1 MIHPLKTALFLFLA
15 ISVTIASAQESC
27 SAILDDALNAVDEFC
42 AELGRNQAC
51 YGNVDLQAE
60 AQADVSDFSFDALGD
75 IVDVADIL
83 TLELSELNETA
94 GTWGVAVMSLQADIP
109 NTIPGQNVT
118 FILFGDVAIENAS
131 TEEQTPMQAFYL
143 RTGVGNTSCEDAPD
157 SGLLIQTPDGVDEV
171 TFNVNGVD
179 VQVGST
185 VLFETENVSDD
196 EVELVMSTVE
206 GSLAVQFDEENYPV
220 IEGTQVRLPLNNE
233 LLPVGR
239 PDLPS
244 AYEETRMARLPIRNL
259 PRQISLAPPLVQE
272 ALAELRERVQNGEAP
287 CGVDGLPRCENL
299 LRVLRT
305 GQVPSAERWGQLF
318 EAGENC
324 IALADIPS
332 DAMPSV
338 DLGGLSTALD
348 TLTELPFCPPSSR
361 ANRTTSTRAI
371 ANNTLDFRGDADNDG
386 IINMND
392 ACPIHAGLAE
402 FSGCES
408 QPVDNDGDGFPDA
421 LDFCP
426 YEAGDNR
433 GCANAPDD
441 ADGDGFPDLLDFCP
455 DIAGNADFRGC
466 PDDPREIF
474 EDITEFCAQYRDE
487 NTTCPVDVDGDGVA
501 NAQDNCPRQVGTREN
516 NGCPPR

>member
-1 MIHPLKTALFLFLA
+1 MTHPLKITLFLFLA

-27 SAILDDALNAVDEFC
+27 SAILEGALSAVDEFC

-60 AQADVSDFSFDALGD
+60 AQTDVSDFSFDSLGD

-94 GTWGVAVMSLQADIP
+94 GTWGVAVLSLQADIP

-118 FILFGDVAIENAS
+118 FILFGDVVIENAS
-131 TEEQTPMQAFYL
+131 TDEQTPMQAFYL
-143 RTGVGNTSCEDAPD
+143 RTGVGNTSCADAPD

-185 VLFETENVSDD
+185 VLFETEEISDD
-196 EVELVMSTVE
+196 ELDLVMSTVE

-239 PDLPS
+239 PELPS

-259 PRQISLAPPLVQE
+259 PRQISLAPPMVQE
-272 ALAELRERVQNGEAP
+272 TLAELRERVQNGEAP
-287 CGVDGLPRCENL
+287 CGVDGLPRCANI

-305 GQVPSAERWGQLF
+305 GQLPPAGRWGQRF
-318 EAGENC
+318 EAGVNC
-324 IALADIPS
+324 IERPDVTV
-332 DAMPSV
+332 DAEELPEIIGEVQS
-338 DLGGLSTALD
+338 
-348 TLTELPFCPPSSR
+348 LPFCPASNR
-361 ANRTTSTRAI
+361 ANRTASTRAI

-386 IINMND
+386 IINMDD
-392 ACPIHAGLAE
+392 ACPIHAGSAE
-402 FSGCES
+402 FNGCETE
-408 QPVDNDGDGFPDA
+408 PVDNDGDGFSDA

-426 YEAGDNR
+426 YEAGENR
-433 GCANAPDD
+433 GCTDAPDD
-441 ADGDGFPDLLDFCP
+441 ADEDGFPDLLDFCP
-455 DIAGNADFRGC
+455 EIAGNADYRGC
-466 PDDPREIF
+466 PDNPREIF
-474 EDITEFCAQYRDE
+474 EDVTEFCAQYRDE
-487 NTTCPVDVDGDGVA
+487 NAVCPVDVDGDGVA
-501 NAQDNCPRQVGTREN
+501 NARDNCPRRVGTREN
-516 NGCPPR
+516 NGCPAR